1 MRPTRSSAAAAP
13 VDLAAAKSH
22 LRATSSD
29 EDDLIQSLLDA
40 ATEMVSERTGLV
52 LGAETWVWKTRV
64 VSGPVNLPKAPV
76 VAISAMTYFDA
87 AGGAQTDTIGNYR
100 LLADPER
107 PNLRPAPGYSWPAT
121 EVRDDA
127 MTITFTAGL
136 AVCPPALRTA
146 ILMLVAHWFHNRSA
160 VTDGAMAEVPQ
171 SASAMIDLHRLG
183 WAAA

>member
-1 MRPTRSSAAAAP
+1 MRPTRSGAAAAP

-52 LGAETWVWKTRV
+52 LGAETWVWKMRV
-64 VSGPVNLPKAPV
+64 VSGAVDLPKTPV
-76 VAISAMTYFDA
+76 TAITAMTYFDA
-87 AGGAQTDTIGNYR
+87 AGTSQTDTPGNYR

-107 PNLRPAPGYSWPAT
+107 PNLRPAPGFSWPAT

-136 AVCPPALRTA
+136 AICPPALRTA

-171 SASAMIDLHRLG
+171 SASALIDLHRLG